1 MNKLTTN
8 IPSIRSLIALERV
21 AHLGNVTRAAEALST
36 SQAAVSRHIRQLEND
51 LGVSLFRKDGRGIA
65 MTQTGE
71 RYVKEVTAALQQL
84 RNAQLRATNSNQTL
98 TIACSHEVSHL
109 ILMPRYNALKKTL
122 DENSHIRILTCEYG
136 AIPDMIAE
144 GADIVFEYH
153 EKRPMAPCASILEEE
168 IVPAAS
174 PAFIAE
180 HGETLNNSPD
190 QWIGIARLSL
200 TKENSG
206 WATWGDWFQSQDTN
220 VPRAPEQMFDNYV
233 YALEAATRGEGIV
246 LAWRRFADPYLNA
259 GQLSPVRSSWVGF
272 GTRLYAVQT
281 PNAMSKK
288 LAKKCINF
296 FSTG

>member
-8 IPSIRSLIALERV
+8 IPSIRALIALERV
-21 AHLGNVTRAAEALST
+21 AHLGNVTRAAEALNT

-51 LGVSLFRKDGRGIA
+51 LGVSLIRKDGRGIA

-84 RNAQLRATNSNQTL
+84 RNAQLRATNSNRNL

-109 ILMPRYNALKKTL
+109 ILMPRYNALKQAL
-122 DENSHIRILTCEYG
+122 GDNSHIRILTCEYG

-153 EKRPMAPCASILEEE
+153 DKRPLAPCAGILKEE

-174 PAFIAE
+174 PDFLAE
-180 HGETLNNSPD
+180 YGEMLNSSPD
-190 QWIGIARLSL
+190 QWNGIVRLSL

-206 WATWGDWFQSQDTN
+206 WATWEDWFQSQEAGI
-220 VPRAPEQMFDNYV
+220 PKAPEQMFDNYV
-233 YALEAATRGEGIV
+233 YALEAATRGEGVV
-246 LAWRRFADPYLNA
+246 LAWRGFADPYLKA
-259 GQLSPVRSSWVGF
+259 GQLNAIRPHWTGF
-272 GTRLYAVQT
+272 DTRLYAVQT

-288 LAKKCINF
+288 LARKCINF
-296 FSTG
+296 FSTR